1 MKKPKIH
8 KIILP
13 SELYMFETL
22 YVQPIMD
29 FNTAV
34 LTPRDNYPS
43 LFYGMLAIVSPTALN
58 VLSSSTHRRLT
69 SAKTL
74 GYRLFMDRML

>member
-13 SELYMFETL
+13 SELHMFETL

-34 LTPRDNYPS
+34 LTLRDN
-43 LFYGMLAIVSPTALN
+43 YGMLAIVSPTTLN
-58 VLSSSTHRRLT
+58 VLSSSTHRRIT